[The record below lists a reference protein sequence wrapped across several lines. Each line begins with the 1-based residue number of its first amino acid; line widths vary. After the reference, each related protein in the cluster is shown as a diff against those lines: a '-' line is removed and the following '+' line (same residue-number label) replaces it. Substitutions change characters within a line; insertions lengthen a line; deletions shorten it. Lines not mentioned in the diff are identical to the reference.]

1 MQYNSPMNN
10 NNIKTASEA
19 VKNLDLSGKVILV
32 TGAYSGL
39 GAASTRAFLKAKAK
53 VVIVGRSQES
63 QGKFVQGLLSDQTL
77 KISPNQIDAVKTMD
91 LGDLQSVSEFAK
103 HIDNKYE
110 RIDVLSNNAG
120 VMRTPAG
127 KTKDGF
133 EIQMGTNVIGHFLWS
148 KILAPKTE
156 RQVWLSSAGHT
167 LMDQYPGERNNE
179 NAPRIDMG
187 AISNVD
193 TNAYHTWR
201 RYQQSKLGD
210 ILLSKQFT
218 KKFPG
223 LYSYAVH
230 PGVVQTNLGRHIS
243 FFDKVKLIPQLLT
256 GKLKMKKPDDGAS
269 TQVYCSV
276 APVSE
281 LENGGYYADCHLEP
295 SSKAS
300 NNADDAKKLF
310 DYCNEVTMAFQ

>member
-1 MQYNSPMNN
+1 MNIN
-10 NNIKTASEA
+10 TIKTASEA
-19 VKNLDLSGKVILV
+19 VKNLDLTGKVFLV

-39 GAASTRAFLKAKAK
+39 GAASTKAFLKAKAK
-53 VVIVGRSQES
+53 VIIVGRNRES
-63 QGKFVQGLLSDQTL
+63 QDKFVQELLSDQSL
-77 KISPNQIDAVKTMD
+77 KISPNQIDAEKTMD

-103 HIDNKYE
+103 HIDDNYDL
-110 RIDVLSNNAG
+110 IDVLLNNAG
-120 VMRTPAG
+120 IMRTPYG

-133 EIQMGTNVIGHFLWS
+133 EIQMGTNVIGHFLLS
-148 KILAPKTE
+148 KILAPKTK

-167 LMDQYPGERNNE
+167 LMDQYPGEHSNE
-179 NAPRIDMG
+179 NAPRINIESIANID
-187 AISNVD
+187 SNSY
-193 TNAYHTWR
+193 NTWR

-210 ILLSKQFT
+210 LLLSKQFI
-218 KKFPG
+218 KEFPD

-230 PGVVQTNLGRHIS
+230 PGVVQTNLGKHIS
-243 FFDKVKLIPQLLT
+243 FFDKVKMIPKLLT

-276 APVSE
+276 FPTSE
-281 LENGGYYADCHLEP
+281 LENGAYYADCHLEP

-310 DYCNEVTMAFQ
+310 DYCNEVTKAYQ